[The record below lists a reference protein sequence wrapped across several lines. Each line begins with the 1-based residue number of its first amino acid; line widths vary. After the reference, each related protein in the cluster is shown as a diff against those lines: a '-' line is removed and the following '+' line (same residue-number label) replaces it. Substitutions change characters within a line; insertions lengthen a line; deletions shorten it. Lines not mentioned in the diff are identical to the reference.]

1 MTLACCRVFIYTLAP
16 CFSLS
21 STNSSCTIR
30 TSIACLHVPLHYSS
44 YRIVIELHFHSVRKL
59 SVLYRLE
66 AGFQRFP
73 CKKSA
78 SFGNHSA
85 KDCYCIDL
93 CTFTYFYSHCKSVYS
108 IQLHSFLLIS
118 L

>member
-1 MTLACCRVFIYTLAP
+1 MTRNWSCICT
-16 CFSLS
+16 SLS
-21 STNSSCTIR
+21 PFPCSLWCYI
-30 TSIACLHVPLHYSS
+30 CFYSS

-78 SFGNHSA
+78 SFDNHST

-93 CTFTYFYSHCKSVYS
+93 CTFTYFYSHYKSVYS
-108 IQLHSFLLIS
+108 IQLYSFLLIS
-118 L
+118 S